1 MAYVPDWE
9 RLSDALKRVRIDGI
23 ADDEAKLDI
32 SRAIADRK
40 IRVRLTVAIGP
51 DVFTAH
57 LQLVAKV
64 QGLGSDPKHS
74 AQNVECFEGA
84 NVKIPNQLTPDDFDW
99 ENSRPVQPWP
109 YRLPGGRRDEWR
121 LPSQPALLIE
131 LHNPG
136 LVSWMQETYSEAS
149 LSGDVT
155 INQTQ
160 GEGSGPGFGTEVT
173 ISEAQAA
180 GTGAVLN
187 GEATTNKAQDKRPG
201 VRRRAGFWKP
211 SNKYGG
217 TKIKS
222 RKGSQRRN
230 VTAGSARKW

>member
-1 MAYVPDWE
+1 LLRVTPLPGGGAVVHMAYVSDWE

-32 SRAIADRK
+32 SRAIADKK

-99 ENSRPVQPWP
+99 ENSRPV
-109 YRLPGGRRDEWR
+109 D
-121 LPSQPALLIE
+121 
-131 LHNPG
+131 
-136 LVSWMQETYSEAS
+136 
-149 LSGDVT
+149 
-155 INQTQ
+155 
-160 GEGSGPGFGTEVT
+160 
-173 ISEAQAA
+173 
-180 GTGAVLN
+180 
-187 GEATTNKAQDKRPG
+187 
-201 VRRRAGFWKP
+201 
-211 SNKYGG
+211 
-217 TKIKS
+217 
-222 RKGSQRRN
+222 
-230 VTAGSARKW
+230 